1 MDGTRRAEKKK
12 RKYTTQEDA
21 KDGKILLFS
30 PMSDR
35 YPVPTIGRSIEE
47 GRRRSESPGEGEGGG
62 EKNTPKRS
70 FFPNFR
76 ARVARLPSAINPLN
90 AAHPRHGEDQR
101 QAANGHSAVKRA
113 GGARE

>member
-1 MDGTRRAEKKK
+1 MDSTRRAEEKK

-35 YPVPTIGRSIEE
+35 YPVPNHWQKHRRRQTKKRISRR
-47 GRRRSESPGEGEGGG
+47 GRRGG